1 MTKSKDYAQLIER
14 YPKLYRR
21 CKAIDCGEGWFKIVD
36 ELSATLEDMIK
47 ELEEEFEETFYA
59 TQVKEKYGTL
69 RFYMSQYMDKM
80 DAAIHKAEYL
90 SSKACDICGK
100 AGRLRG
106 NHWVQTLCDK
116 CDEEKVACK

>member
-1 MTKSKDYAQLIER
+1 MTKSRDYNQIIER
-14 YPKLYRR
+14 YPRLYRL
-21 CKAIDCGEGWFKIVD
+21 CKGIDCGDGWFHIID
-36 ELSATLEDMIK
+36 ELSAKLEAMIASM
-47 ELEEEFEETFYA
+47 EQEFEQSFYA

-69 RFYMSQYMDKM
+69 RFYMSQQTDAI

-90 SSKACDICGK
+90 SSKTCDICGK

-116 CDEEKVACK
+116 CDEEKKR